1 MTSLLL
7 ALALAPAFPD
17 AGGTSA
23 VDMFWDGEGSGTVTR
38 GQLTK
43 QTHAVSSVGPWTIT
57 DGDSDPDITF
67 NASGQLADLKSPVS
81 VKGTTYTGSG
91 STGFQLNIGSDPT
104 SECRYPV
111 ANASWI
117 FAGFFFKVNTETDFA
132 NCDLLELRGSTGKNF
147 LVFQWRSNEQ
157 KYLNAHSERGEGNQ
171 LTNGITNDV
180 LYWGQMLYEQNLKGV
195 IAAWRVSDWTYLGA
209 STNTFTG
216 STPVNLIVAPQFGTH
231 GKTSPTLPN
240 QYFDNFIFKWSGTK
254 PDPTKLFPP

>member
-117 FAGFFFKVNTETDFA
+117 FAGFFFKVNTETDFRQ
-132 NCDLLELRGSTGKNF
+132 LRPFGAPREHG
-147 LVFQWRSNEQ
+147 Q
-157 KYLNAHSERGEGNQ
+157 KLSRVPVALQRAKISQRAFG
-171 LTNGITNDV
+171 
-180 LYWGQMLYEQNLKGV
+180 
-195 IAAWRVSDWTYLGA
+195 AWRGQSA
-209 STNTFTG
+209 H
-216 STPVNLIVAPQFGTH
+216 QR
-231 GKTSPTLPN
+231 
-240 QYFDNFIFKWSGTK
+240 DNK
-254 PDPTKLFPP
+254 